1 MNINEKLLKIQ
12 TELKAPKSKYNDF
25 GNFNYRSCE
34 DILEAVKPL
43 LDETKSTL
51 YISDNVCEIG
61 GRIYVEATVCFV
73 DLQLPDVQPI
83 CVKAFAREPLS
94 KKKMDE
100 AQITG
105 TASSY
110 ARKYAL
116 NGLFLIDDVKDPD
129 TNEYKTEIEKKSDI
143 SVLDEYV
150 TAEQCVK
157 LETLLKKADVTS
169 DKFCEAYKISIISE
183 LPAKQFD
190 SAVRKLETTIKAKGE
205 KKDV

>member
-12 TELKAPKSKYNDF
+12 TELKAPKSKYNDY
-25 GNFNYRSCE
+25 GNFKYRSCE

-43 LDETKSTL
+43 LQQHKCTL
-51 YISDNVCEIG
+51 YISDSVCEIG
-61 GRIYVEATVCFV
+61 GRIYVEATVYFI
-73 DLQLPDVQPI
+73 DLEHPEVPQI
-83 CVKAFAREPLS
+83 CVQAFAREPLS

-129 TNEYKTEIEKKSDI
+129 TNEYKQEVEKKSDI

-157 LETLLKKADVTS
+157 LEMLLKKAEVST
-169 DKFCEAYKISIISE
+169 DKFCEAYKITIISE

-190 SAVRKLETTIKAKGE
+190 SAVKKIEATIKAKGD
-205 KKDV
+205 KKNV

>member
-43 LDETKSTL
+43 LAETKSTL
-51 YISDNVCEIG
+51 FMSDSVCEIG
-61 GRIYVEATVCFV
+61 GRIYVEATAYFV
-73 DLQLPDVQPI
+73 DLEHPEVPQI
-83 CVKAFAREPLS
+83 CVQAFAREPLS

-129 TNEYKTEIEKKSDI
+129 TNEYKTEVEKKSDA
-143 SVLDEYV
+143 SVMDEYV

-157 LETLLKKADVTS
+157 LEMLLKKAGVTA
-169 DKFCEAYKISIISE
+169 DKFCETFKISIISE

-190 SAVRKLETTIKAKGE
+190 SAVKKLETTIKAKGE

>member
-1 MNINEKLLKIQ
+1 MNIHEKLLVIQ
-12 TELKAPKSKYNDF
+12 TELKAPKNRYNSY
-25 GNFNYRSCE
+25 GEYHYRSCE

-43 LDETKSTL
+43 LNAVKAGLFIEDE
-51 YISDNVCEIG
+51 VVEVG
-61 GRIYVEATVCFV
+61 GRIYVVALVRFY
-73 DLQLPDVQPI
+73 DLEKPDIPI
-83 CVKAFAREPLS
+83 VVKGFAREALER
-94 KKKMDE
+94 KKLDVS
-100 AQITG
+100 QITG

-129 TNEYKTEIEKKSDI
+129 TDEFRAETEKKSDI

-157 LETLLKKADVTS
+157 LEMLLKKAEVTS
-169 DKFCEAYKISIISE
+169 DKFCETYKITMISE

-190 SAVRKLETTIKAKGE
+190 SAVRKLDATIKAKGE
-205 KKDV
+205 KKNV